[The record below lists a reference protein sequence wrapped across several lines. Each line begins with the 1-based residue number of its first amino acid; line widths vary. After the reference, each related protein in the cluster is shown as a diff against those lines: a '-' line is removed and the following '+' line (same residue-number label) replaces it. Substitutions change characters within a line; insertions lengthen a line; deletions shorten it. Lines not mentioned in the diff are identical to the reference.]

1 MSIFELF
8 KKDEEIEPKN
18 LEELLCQLK
27 GLKQNFR
34 KISKELE
41 NLKKESKFSVQKV
54 GVIRFNPFKNLGG
67 NQSFSVALLDGN
79 NDGIVI
85 TSFYSRDGNR
95 IFGKPIRK
103 GHSSHVLSEEE
114 KKAIESAKKTRI
126 KRKEI

>member
-18 LEELLCQLK
+18 LQELICQLK
-27 GLKQNFR
+27 SLKQNFR

-41 NLKKESKFSVQKV
+41 NLKRESKLSVQKV
-54 GVIRFNPFKNLGG
+54 GVVRFNPFKNLGG

-85 TSFYSRDGNR
+85 TSFYNKNGSR
-95 IFGKPIRK
+95 IFGKPIKK
-103 GHSSHVLSEEE
+103 GRSHHILSEEE
-114 KKAIESAKKTRI
+114 KKAIETAKKTRI
-126 KRKEI
+126 KGKEI